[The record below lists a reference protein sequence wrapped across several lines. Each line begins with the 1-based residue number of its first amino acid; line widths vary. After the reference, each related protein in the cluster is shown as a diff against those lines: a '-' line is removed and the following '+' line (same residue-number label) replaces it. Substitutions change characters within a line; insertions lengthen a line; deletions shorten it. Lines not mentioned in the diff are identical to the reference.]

1 MGLDPLL
8 DEEGE
13 KQHAMKWGD
22 LNLVDMRRK
31 WHKVEVG
38 CLSLSQRLKLLVV
51 EQCGNSS
58 DKERCV
64 VTGTEFV
71 AN

>member
-31 WHKVEVG
+31 WRKVEVG
-38 CLSLSQRLKLLVV
+38 CLSV
-51 EQCGNSS
+51 EQCGNSR
-58 DKERCV
+58 DKEKCV
-64 VTGTEFV
+64 ITRTEFM